1 MLPLVLLF
9 LFATVLSVDEEVLLL
24 CGVGAAVVA
33 VAVVCRY
40 EKRNHFHWQLVR
52 SFCWLLAAR
61 SSERTN
67 EATISRSFCHRIF
80 CFYYFFI
87 FGVGLTELMNG
98 EL

>member
-24 CGVGAAVVA
+24 CGVGAAVIA

-52 SFCWLLAAR
+52 SFCWLPPRAAVNERSNHLAQLLPP
-61 SSERTN
+61 N
-67 EATISRSFCHRIF
+67 ILFLL
-80 CFYYFFI
+80 FFHI
-87 FGVGLTELMNG
+87 RRWAD
-98 EL
+98 

>member
-52 SFCWLLAAR
+52 SFCWLPPRAAVN
-61 SSERTN
+61 ERTKQPSRAAF
-67 EATISRSFCHRIF
+67 ATEYFVFIIF
-80 CFYYFFI
+80 SYSAL
-87 FGVGLTELMNG
+87 G
-98 EL
+98 